1 MADQQSPIDET
12 GTLTE
17 EEIAAAEARDPA
29 KRGLFGQT
37 GDRIDQT
44 MGHMG
49 GAGASGSGPD
59 ISHQSQPTP
68 GNSSDEP
75 SR

>member
-1 MADQQSPIDET
+1 MADQQSEIDET

-17 EEIAAAEARDPA
+17 EEIAAKEARDPA
-29 KRGLFGQT
+29 KRSQFGQT
-37 GDRIDQT
+37 GDRIDQA

-49 GAGASGSGPD
+49 GAGAAGPGPD